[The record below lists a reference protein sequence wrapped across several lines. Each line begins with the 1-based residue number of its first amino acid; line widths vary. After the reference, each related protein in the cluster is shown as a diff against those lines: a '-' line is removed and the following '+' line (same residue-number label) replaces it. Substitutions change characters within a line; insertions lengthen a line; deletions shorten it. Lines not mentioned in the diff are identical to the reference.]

1 MKYRIEF
8 SDRGCC
14 KFASSRKDLI
24 EQLAL
29 LEDRSISDVRKVY
42 KSGSSDSVLDRY
54 RPFIKTKCPCQR
66 ANTDRG
72 E

>member
-14 KFASSRKDLI
+14 IFASNRKDLI

-29 LEDRSISDVRKVY
+29 LKDRNVSDVRKVY
-42 KSGSSDSVLDRY
+42 KNGSSDSVLDRY
-54 RPFIKTKCPCQR
+54 RTFIKNKMPLPARQH
-66 ANTDRG
+66 
-72 E
+72 

>member
-14 KFASSRKDLI
+14 KFASNRKDLI

-29 LEDRSISDVRKVY
+29 LKDRNVSDIWKVY
-42 KSGSSDSVLDRY
+42 KNGSSDSVLDRY
-54 RPFIKTKCPCQR
+54 RTFIKNKMPLPARQH
-66 ANTDRG
+66 
-72 E
+72 